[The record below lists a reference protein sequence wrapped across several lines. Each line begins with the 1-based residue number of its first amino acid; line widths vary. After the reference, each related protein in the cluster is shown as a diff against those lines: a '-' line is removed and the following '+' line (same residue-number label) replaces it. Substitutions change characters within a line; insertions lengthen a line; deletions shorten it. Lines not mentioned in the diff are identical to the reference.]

1 MGKNNSDFKDKI
13 ENTFDDISP
22 VYDEMHEEWMKYSTR
37 IILNEI
43 KLPENPVCLDIACGT
58 GLSTF
63 QLAEA
68 CRGKGTI
75 YGIDISE
82 KMLDEANGA
91 LQRQGLGNISFMKM
105 DAENIE
111 FPDSTFDLV
120 LSTMSLTFFPD
131 KQKALSEMHRVL
143 KPGGQFALTYPAGP
157 YHREV
162 FDIAYTVAS
171 RHPELPGFLKAV
183 EDVRGCF
190 LGLDESVD
198 LLNRVGLRLT
208 NIYGRYSIGYVS
220 FGWLVSDQGLW
231 WSIFRQVLP
240 PEAVSVI
247 RSEFDEAVRAAVAPE
262 EKLKVTTYM
271 IFAWGTKPG

>member
-1 MGKNNSDFKDKI
+1 
-13 ENTFDDISP
+13 
-22 VYDEMHEEWMKYSTR
+22 
-37 IILNEI
+37 
-43 KLPENPVCLDIACGT
+43 
-58 GLSTF
+58 
-63 QLAEA
+63 
-68 CRGKGTI
+68 
-75 YGIDISE
+75 
-82 KMLDEANGA
+82 
-91 LQRQGLGNISFMKM
+91 
-105 DAENIE
+105 
-111 FPDSTFDLV
+111 
-120 LSTMSLTFFPD
+120 
-131 KQKALSEMHRVL
+131 
-143 KPGGQFALTYPAGP
+143 
-157 YHREV
+157 
-162 FDIAYTVAS
+162 VAS